1 MQVSFS
7 FVLASPFCCPDD
19 CLDELPLARF
29 LLKDPIGG
37 QPTTGTEAPLP
48 WACGLLRPDAAGGAC
63 DGGAQHPF
71 FLSLTTAIFCS
82 SVSSFPHPALA
93 CCFCSSQPSVLASMV
108 SKNTLF
114 VPVVVVFVVGFEGSR
129 KQQRE
134 RAGLSRC
141 ITSCLDT
148 VAVSSST
155 RPGRPSFS
163 SSFLSSSLPKPVF
176 LDLPSPRA
184 SLASRS
190 FPSGI
195 RSSSRGRVSLPLE
208 SPIGLFRC

>member
-1 MQVSFS
+1 
-7 FVLASPFCCPDD
+7 
-19 CLDELPLARF
+19 
-29 LLKDPIGG
+29 
-37 QPTTGTEAPLP
+37 
-48 WACGLLRPDAAGGAC
+48 
-63 DGGAQHPF
+63 
-71 FLSLTTAIFCS
+71 
-82 SVSSFPHPALA
+82 
-93 CCFCSSQPSVLASMV
+93 MV

-141 ITSCLDT
+141 IPSCLDT

-155 RPGRPSFS
+155 RPGSPSFS

-208 SPIGLFRC
+208 SPIGLVSCWASSEASRVQTTTLLEWYIITSNERCAAPRKFSCTLNLC